1 MKRKPFIMQ
10 GICLFMLLFGMHL
23 CVYSIFLKAGSL
35 YKFAAALAVAAMWF
49 SFLAAA
55 PDRRMEQRVKQ
66 RFKLKH
72 IKYPVADFLLVLTL
86 VVWVILT
93 IPAMGH
99 LQKDFE
105 TLQDAVAYRQNLYY
119 YHTKANFNPYAPHR
133 FGATGTWILLDL
145 ELLAGLFMS
154 RTFVHRRGLFWGTL
168 PPVMLVVGGLLLG
181 KSPTIP
187 AMILLIMGILGI
199 QMCMDE
205 HHKGGSKY
213 FRQLSVTAVR
223 HWLFYPVM
231 LVCLLAILGL
241 GAQASVNTEDQAL
254 RGEKKLLKVQ
264 HAMEREIADLGVK
277 ITQKMQDILGLERP
291 GVLTNT
297 SPSYTGKTVLTLT
310 VDKEPKEDVYLRGFI
325 GTKYENGKWSS
336 PSKDK
341 LDSLFS
347 SEKCYQLFTQ
357 DFTMYQAFSVAYNED
372 RNVAKVLRKADKL
385 GNKNAMTMKIEY
397 AKGNHSTF
405 AYFPY
410 YSKLSDDSM
419 GTLMLDHDRGFR
431 RSGDVKSYE
440 VTMQQTNDDTTIM
453 VNRSADV
460 LQKGYIPYYVEKD
473 GASGGGNDDII
484 VYYTKNGSYKTGKM
498 SVASS
503 ADSYY
508 TDDGNFLEVSDKNL
522 GKYIQYIMAE
532 DLQLPQKGLDKTK
545 KLARELVDHMT
556 VTLLNDHGAITYTAT
571 TEQVIGELRDYL
583 GSNTQ
588 YSKQLKMKE
597 VGTDYVE
604 NFLFTQ
610 KKGYCE
616 HYATAGAV
624 LFRAMGVPARY
635 VSGYRVPASDFLDNG
650 DGTYTAK
657 VADLEAH
664 AWTEVYNLSS
674 GWTVADMT
682 PSSAGGVGEA
692 NGFHNPY
699 INTPEPDYGD
709 DTFLENDPESTE
721 KAAPDPS
728 DTPEVTEK
736 PKKTKAPEK
745 SEDFSGGSSER
756 DTSSDAGSEER
767 QTSGKAGIS
776 PAVKKMLVKAAVVV
790 VVLFVIWLLWYSQ
803 RLRRRRRLKK
813 CHGAGAYLLEANR
826 QLEQM
831 LRCCGYGRP
840 NHMTDQE
847 YIRLLGQIYPK
858 GDRDGML
865 EQYYHQLERARFD
878 RESGTGEE
886 LRECTRLIRSIKKA
900 ARSSAKLQR
909 KLLAAI
915 RGW

>member
-1 MKRKPFIMQ
+1 MQ

-66 RFKLKH
+66 RFRLKH

-99 LQKDFE
+99 LQRDFA

-119 YHTKANFNPYAPHR
+119 YHINGNFNPYAPLR
-133 FGATGTWILLDL
+133 FGATGTWILLDM

-154 RTFVHRRGLFWGTL
+154 GAFVHRRGLFWGTL
-168 PPVMLVVGGLLLG
+168 PPVMLVAGGLLLG
-181 KSPTIP
+181 KAPTIP

-223 HWLFYPVM
+223 HWLFYPAM

-241 GAQASVNTEDQAL
+241 GAQASVTTGDQAL

-264 HAMEREIADLGVK
+264 HAVESEITDLGVK
-277 ITQKMQDILGLERP
+277 IAQKMQDILGLERP

-431 RSGDVKSYE
+431 RGSDVKSYE
-440 VTMQQTNDDTTIM
+440 VTMQQTDDDTTFM

-473 GASGGGNDDII
+473 AADGGDNDDII

-532 DLQLPQKGLDKTK
+532 DLQLPKKGLTKTK
-545 KLARELVDHMT
+545 KLAKELVDYMT
-556 VTLLNDHGAITYTAT
+556 VTLLSNHDAITYTAT
-571 TEQVIGELRDYL
+571 TDQVIGELRDYL
-583 GSNTQ
+583 SSNTQ

-682 PSSAGGVGEA
+682 PSSSDGIGEA

-745 SEDFSGGSSER
+745 AEDFSGGSSER
-756 DTSSDAGSEER
+756 DTSSDAGSEKQ
-767 QTSGKAGIS
+767 QTSGKEGIS
-776 PAVKKMLVKAAVVV
+776 PAVKKMLVRVAVVV
-790 VVLFVIWLLWYSQ
+790 AVLFVIWLFWYSQ
-803 RLRRRRRLKK
+803 KLRRRRRLKK

-865 EQYYHQLERARFD
+865 ERYYHQLERARFD
-878 RESGTGEE
+878 RESGTREE

-909 KLLAAI
+909 KLWAAI